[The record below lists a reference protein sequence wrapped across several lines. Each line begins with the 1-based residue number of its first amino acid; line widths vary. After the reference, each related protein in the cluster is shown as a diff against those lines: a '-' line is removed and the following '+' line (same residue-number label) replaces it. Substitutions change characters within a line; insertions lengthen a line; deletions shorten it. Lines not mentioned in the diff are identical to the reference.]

1 MAAER
6 SSRRTRRFDDDG
18 WEPSSPPSLLGFAHD
33 REPDCDRDDFHEPGG
48 RPTAT
53 PQKGPSRCRRGWS
66 PIPGRSTP
74 TTV

>member
-6 SSRRTRRFDDDG
+6 RTRRTRRFDDDG
-18 WEPSSPPSLLGFAHD
+18 WEPSSPPSLLGLAHD
-33 REPDCDRDDFHEPGG
+33 PDLARDPDR
-48 RPTAT
+48 
-53 PQKGPSRCRRGWS
+53 WS